1 MNTNFGI
8 NTTIKERIKSE
19 LIGSNQNEKRKIVF
33 LARNGNGKSYL
44 WNLLLLLTKT
54 ESGYS
59 KKSKK
64 NQKLSNNNVKEN
76 RMNNEMKETLKNQ
89 VRQEKE
95 NLKNIKDFCSNEY
108 KLSSSYS
115 FLLPW

>member
-1 MNTNFGI
+1 
-8 NTTIKERIKSE
+8 
-19 LIGSNQNEKRKIVF
+19 
-33 LARNGNGKSYL
+33 
-44 WNLLLLLTKT
+44 
-54 ESGYS
+54 
-59 KKSKK
+59 
-64 NQKLSNNNVKEN
+64 
-76 RMNNEMKETLKNQ
+76 MNNEMKETLKNQ